1 MPTHKNIILKFN
13 QYVKSDKTP
22 RVIYADLEHLI
33 KKIDNCK
40 NNPDKFSTTKIG
52 EHIPCG
58 YLMSTIWAFDN
69 IENKHSFYE
78 KDFRKKFCI
87 SLKEHAARVINFEKK
102 KMLSLT
108 EKELKSHQDSTIC
121 YICTKKLDKNLRKIK
136 SLKS

>member
-1 MPTHKNIILKFN
+1 MPAHKNIILKFN

-33 KKIDNCK
+33 KKID
-40 NNPDKFSTTKIG
+40 S
-52 EHIPCG
+52 G
-58 YLMSTIWAFDN
+58 YSMSTIWAFDN
-69 IENKHSFYE
+69 IENKHSLYRGE
-78 KDFRKKFCI
+78 DFMKKFYI
-87 SLKEHAARVINFEKK
+87 PLKEHAAGVINFEKK

>member
-33 KKIDNCK
+33 KKID
-40 NNPDKFSTTKIG
+40 S
-52 EHIPCG
+52 E
-58 YLMSTIWAFDN
+58 YLISTIWAFDN

-121 YICTKKLDKNLRKIK
+121 YICTKKIGQKLAKDKITEKLAMI
-136 SLKS
+136 LLVCT